1 MSTTPLPMSTT
12 PPEVVTAFRLFLGR
26 APNPNTPPQ
35 LGSGGVQALHRTL
48 EKSRE
53 FRDSPRSIKKPY
65 PWPLRQIMVSQPAKL
80 VYCPIGKNACT
91 FLKSEVARTARPP
104 HIAHILKDIHFLT
117 DHVRTGLQFS
127 DYEPPEVNQMRQGP
141 DYFRFAV
148 LRDPM
153 ERLLSA
159 YIEKFVMGRLQPAN
173 IHHTK
178 SVVAPV
184 QLAANRKKVD
194 FDEGI
199 TFRAFIDY
207 VTHAEAAT
215 LDPHWRPQALYLEG
229 LRYDALFRIDQI
241 GQLMEVLEER
251 AGMKLGR
258 QPRNVTGSGRG
269 EDVANA
275 QDLTPARI
283 AAGPKLSKASFYDD
297 AMRHAVET
305 TFAADYVLLN
315 AVQDTPL

>member
-1 MSTTPLPMSTT
+1 M
-12 PPEVVTAFRLFLGR
+12 
-26 APNPNTPPQ
+26 
-35 LGSGGVQALHRTL
+35 QALHRTL

-53 FRDSPRSIKKPY
+53 FRDGPRSIKKPY

-91 FLKSEVARTARPP
+91 FLKSEVARTARPA

-127 DYEPPEVNQMRQGP
+127 DYEPPEVNLMRQGP

-184 QLAANRKKVD
+184 QLAANRQKVD

-199 TFRAFIDY
+199 TFRAFIEH
-207 VTHAEAAT
+207 VTSADAT
-215 LDPHWRPQALYLEG
+215 KLDPHWRPQALYLDG
-229 LRYDALFRIDQI
+229 MRYDALFRIDQMDY
-241 GQLMEVLEER
+241 LMEILEDR
-251 AGMKLGR
+251 SGMTLGR
-258 QPRNVTGSGRG
+258 QPRNVTGSGLGVDAPR
-269 EDVANA
+269 A
-275 QDLTPARI
+275 QDLSPAEI
-283 AAGPKLSKASFYDD
+283 AAGPKLSKASFFDD
-297 AMRHAVET
+297 GMLRAVKE
-305 TFAADYVLLN
+305 TFAADYELLQSVES
-315 AVQDTPL
+315 AQP